1 MPLAGRR
8 DGDQRSCPDSTCATY
23 TRHDTRW
30 GKGIVVVVVVA
41 VVVVGVVVVADA
53 NLGPVYHRSSSSC
66 VVPVVRRQ
74 TFPLSSSF
82 LAPPVGG
89 VLTTACGGAV
99 AFLGTCG
106 GGSDWHQLREVRGQ
120 YATCRMAGWRPLLLP

>member
-8 DGDQRSCPDSTCATY
+8 DGDHRSCPDSTCATY
-23 TRHDTRW
+23 TRRDTRW
-30 GKGIVVVVVVA
+30 GKGIVVIVVVA
-41 VVVVGVVVVADA
+41 VVVVGVVVMADA

-82 LAPPVGG
+82 PAPPVGG

-99 AFLGTCG
+99 AFLGMRG
-106 GGSDWHQLREVRGQ
+106 GIGLAPVNRGQ
-120 YATCRMAGWRPLLLP
+120 RCCHVSKTR